1 MTEIRRGAV
10 VLWALMIIVL
20 LGRAIMDVNSRMEV
34 LWRVMTEMVGRAN
47 VLLGVI
53 MVGRAIVLWTV
64 GLLGMTV
71 RSLLQL

>member
-1 MTEIRRGAV
+1 M
-10 VLWALMIIVL
+10 LWALMIIVL